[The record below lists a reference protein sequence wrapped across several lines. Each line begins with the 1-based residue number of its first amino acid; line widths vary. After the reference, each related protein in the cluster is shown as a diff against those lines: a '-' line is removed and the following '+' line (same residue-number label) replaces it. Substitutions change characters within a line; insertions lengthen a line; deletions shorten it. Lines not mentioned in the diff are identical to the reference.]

1 MAAASAAGKNSSSNG
16 RHTDSEG
23 GCSGMSHRL
32 LQALEDFPSVILVSH
47 VHPDP
52 DSLGCMMG
60 LAYLIKKKLKKPSIL
75 TQDGY
80 IGRAENQAMVRCL
93 DIELTPIEEVDWN
106 KGSAVI
112 MVDSQPATGRHTLP
126 EEVEVHAV
134 IDHHEFSGSTK
145 GVKFVDVRAGLGAT
159 CTLVTKFL
167 MEQKIDPPEDVA
179 TALFYGIESELTGYP
194 REATNQDDGALLYLY
209 QYASK
214 DLLAE
219 IKSARLPI
227 SYFETLIQALQNS
240 FIYDHLIMSWAGD
253 LAQPESAA
261 EIADFLIRFEEVDWS
276 FVCGVFKNNLV
287 MSIRTV
293 HANGRAGEILQDVVA
308 NMGKAGGHDRRAG
321 GTIVLESTA
330 PSALE
335 QIRGA
340 LRKNLLAVL
349 DIDEQRGQRL
359 VPRRELLQSLQS

>member
-1 MAAASAAGKNSSSNG
+1 MPANAGKNGTQNG
-16 RHTDSEG
+16 KHHDSEA
-23 GCSGMSHRL
+23 GCSTVSNRL
-32 LQALEDFPSVILVSH
+32 LHSLEDVPGVVLVSH

-75 TQDGY
+75 TQDGF

-93 DIELTPIEEVDWN
+93 GLELTPMEEVNWD
-106 KGSAVI
+106 KDYAIV

-126 EEVEVHAV
+126 PNVQVHAV

-145 GVKFVDVRAGLGAT
+145 GVPFVDVRSGLGAT
-159 CTLVTKFL
+159 CTLVTKYL
-167 MEQKIDPPEDVA
+167 MEQKLDPTEEVA
-179 TALFYGIESELTGYP
+179 TALFYGIESELIGYP

-209 QYASK
+209 QHVSK

-240 FIYDHLIMSWAGD
+240 FVYDHLIMSWAGD

-261 EIADFLIRFEEVDWS
+261 EIADFLIRFDEVAWS
-276 FVCGVFKNNLV
+276 FVCGVFENNLV

-293 HANGRAGEILQDVVA
+293 HANGRAGEILQEVVA
-308 NMGKAGGHDRRAG
+308 DLGRAGGHDRRAG
-321 GTIVLESTA
+321 GTIPLESTA

-335 QIRGA
+335 QIRA
-340 LRKNLLAVL
+340 TLRKNLLSVL
-349 DIDEQRGQRL
+349 DIDEQRGHRL